1 MPMSGT
7 SLGVRI
13 LRGNN
18 ISRKIQNPLVL
29 GGSMLLMLVMG
40 SVHAFSVFLLP
51 IEKSFAASRTASSF
65 TYSLALVV
73 LTVFVLF
80 GHHVFK
86 RLKPA
91 RLVLTV
97 GAVSSLGALLAG
109 VADHLVLVW
118 VGYGVLFGA
127 ANGLGYAFCLQFAGQ
142 SNQAFRGGAMGLVT
156 AAYGLG
162 AAVAPLPFQSLIDE
176 YGLQGGMIGLS
187 ATLMVVAPVVAYLF
201 ARSRCRLEL
210 QEQKANNETGF
221 SPGTVGRLWLAYAT
235 AVFAGLMVIGHATG
249 IVQSAGLDSRFL
261 YVAPMAIALANV
273 CGSISGGYFVD
284 IIDARRILVFVASFS
299 TLSLL
304 FLAYSGTPI
313 LSVIGLSVI
322 GFSYGATISAFPAAI
337 SRAFGAVAGI
347 RIYGRVF
354 TAWGTAGLC
363 GPWIAGILFES
374 TGGYFDTLLI
384 AAAFGLASIVA
395 IRRMPV

>member
-1 MPMSGT
+1 MT
-7 SLGVRI
+7 
-13 LRGNN
+13 
-18 ISRKIQNPLVL
+18 RKIQSPLVL
-29 GGSMLLMLVMG
+29 GGSMILMLVLG

-51 IEKSFAASRTASSF
+51 IENTFTVSRTSSSF
-65 TYSLALVV
+65 TYSLTLVV

-86 RLKPA
+86 HLNPVQ
-91 RLVLTV
+91 LVLMV

-109 VADHLVLVW
+109 FADHLVLVW
-118 VGYGVLFGA
+118 IGYGVLFGA

-142 SNQAFRGGAMGLVT
+142 SNPAFSGGAMGLVT

-162 AAVAPLPFQSLIDE
+162 AAIAPLPFQTLVNG
-176 YGLQGGMIGLS
+176 YGFQGGMIGLS
-187 ATLMVVAPVVAYLF
+187 AALMVVAPIVAFMF
-201 ARSRCRLEL
+201 ARSRCHLKLPEPSNDSSTRVSF
-210 QEQKANNETGF
+210 N
-221 SPGTVGRLWLAYAT
+221 TVGRLWIAFAT

-261 YVAPMAIALANV
+261 YIAPIAIALANV
-273 CGSISGGYFVD
+273 CGSVFGGYFVD
-284 IIDARRILVFVASFS
+284 VIDAKRILAFVVTLS

-304 FLAYSGTPI
+304 FLAYLATPK
-313 LSVIGLSVI
+313 LSIIGLAVV

-363 GPWIAGILFES
+363 GPWIAGVLYGS
-374 TGGYFDTLLI
+374 TGGYFETLLL
-384 AAAFGLASIVA
+384 AAAFGLVSLVA
-395 IRRMPV
+395 VRRTPV